1 MSIVSRNGIKVDEY
15 EIKLKNN
22 LKFYYGDTLNLS
34 FSIST
39 KTISQICSY
48 QITDGT
54 LLLDKDKIN
63 AYMIIE
69 NKEIVGTL
77 IEDNCVIFRLEP
89 RHQTIG
95 ISRLQII
102 LKERTESG
110 EVDILHT
117 PPFNI
122 EIREPLAYTGDAP
135 PPDIP
140 NGYAIV
146 NKAIVNESLVV
157 EATPFTWN
165 LGENLEYEMTV
176 WVGGDIITDEKLN
189 KIEMQLLKYARV
201 ITEQSSIIDEQSLV
215 LDRHE
220 EMLQELMYVPISIS
234 SLSLSKSIMEI
245 GDILSGLVVTW
256 NYNKEDILSQK
267 VNGLEVGIDDRKYI
281 ETEDIT
287 SNKTYI
293 LEVSDGKNTA
303 TKSATVKFLN
313 GKYYGVA
320 QEGTY
325 DSDFIKG
332 LTKVLAENKNGNFT
346 VNCGEDEFIYFCI
359 PTRFGTPRFS
369 VGGFEGGFFKVD
381 TIEFTNNFGYSE
393 NYDIYRSDNSS
404 LGNTTV
410 NVG

>member
-77 IEDNCVIFRLEP
+77 VEDNCVIFRLEP

-146 NKAIVNESLVV
+146 NKAIVNESLIA

-165 LGENLEYEMTV
+165 LGEDLEYEMTV

-189 KIEMQLLKYARV
+189 KIEMQLLKYANALN
-201 ITEQSSIIDEQSLV
+201 E
-215 LDRHE
+215 HE
-220 EMLQELMYVPISIS
+220 AILQELLYVPISIAT
-234 SLSLSKSIMEI
+234 LSLSTAPAELGETVTGLQLTWSINKTPIEVSLDVI
-245 GDILSGLVVTW
+245 ILDVNDNSYVCPDNITT
-256 NYNKEDILSQK
+256 NRTFRLS
-267 VNGLEVGIDDRKYI
+267 VADDRNTI
-281 ETEDIT
+281 E
-287 SNKTYI
+287 
-293 LEVSDGKNTA
+293 
-303 TKSATVKFLN
+303 KSASIRFLN
-313 GKYYGVA
+313 GKYYGVSSST
-320 QEGTY
+320 TY
-325 DSDFIKG
+325 DNDFILSLSKQLTSDGKG
-332 LTKVLAENKNGNFT
+332 SFSVSSG
-346 VNCGEDEFIYFCI
+346 VGEYIYFAT
-359 PTRFGTPRFS
+359 PSRFATPRFS
-369 VGGFEGGFFKVD
+369 VGGLEGGFALVHTLD
-381 TIEFTNNFGYSE
+381 FTNASGYMESY
-393 NYDIYRSDNSS
+393 NIYKSDNSN
-404 LGNTTV
+404 LGFVTV
-410 NVG
+410 DVG